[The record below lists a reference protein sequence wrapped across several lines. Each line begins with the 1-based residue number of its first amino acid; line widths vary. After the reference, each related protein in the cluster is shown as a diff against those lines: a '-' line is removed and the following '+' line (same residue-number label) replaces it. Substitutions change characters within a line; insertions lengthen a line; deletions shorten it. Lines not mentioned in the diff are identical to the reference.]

1 MNLDGAWYGER
12 TGDLETS
19 DGVVKFKFQ
28 IEASTANLICHRL
41 FGCWRIT
48 RAGLGQ
54 AFRSERSERGEER
67 NEIRISN
74 NQFSKALR

>member
-19 DGVVKFKFQ
+19 DGVVKFKLQ
-28 IEASTANLICHRL
+28 IEASTANLICHRI

-48 RAGLGQ
+48 RAGLW
-54 AFRSERSERGEER
+54 
-67 NEIRISN
+67 
-74 NQFSKALR
+74 